1 MTGPRAALEGSDW
14 LRRSPFVHG
23 GAQGHKEWWHFAAYA
38 PGLDVLVNFSL
49 VDDVRPEA
57 PAGQEFARL
66 TVLVRDGVW
75 DGDVE
80 LVPAERVDAPG
91 GGLSMRFG
99 ANVAALIDGAY
110 HLEVALSRRPIT
122 VRLVVRPEALPSI
135 AHNIPLD
142 AGPPIHWLVA
152 PRCRAHGT
160 VTIQGVTHTLT
171 DAPAYHDHNWGH
183 FAWGRDF
190 AWEWGFGLPP
200 RGENPWSLVFVRLSD
215 RAHTLARMQALFLWR
230 GVWQHRVLRADE
242 VSVTRE
248 GFLRPARVLK
258 IPRAMALVSPSV
270 ATDVPARLVVEARGG
285 GDHVRAV
292 FTAHDLAQVV
302 IPNDHDPGNT
312 IINEVGGAVAVEG
325 VVRGERVS
333 MEGRAVF
340 EFLGA

>member
-1 MTGPRAALEGSDW
+1 MTTPREALESADW
-14 LRRSPFVHG
+14 LRRSPALHG
-23 GAQGHKEWWHFAAYA
+23 GARGHKEWWHFAAYA
-38 PGLDVLVNFSL
+38 PGIDVLVNLSL
-49 VDDVRPEA
+49 VDDVRADA
-57 PAGQEFARL
+57 PAAQEFARV
-66 TVLVRDGVW
+66 TVLVRTDAW

-80 LVPAERVDAPG
+80 LVTASRVDAPG
-91 GGLSMRFG
+91 GGLSMRMG
-99 ANVAALIDGAY
+99 ENSAAFIDGAY
-110 HLEVALSRRPIT
+110 HLRVALTRRPIT
-122 VRLVVRPEALPSI
+122 IELVVRPEALPSI

-152 PRCRAHGT
+152 PRCRAEGT
-160 VTIQGVTHTLT
+160 VTLGAQTHTLR
-171 DAPAYHDHNWGH
+171 DAPAYHDHNWGL

-200 RGENPWSLVFVRLSD
+200 LRDNPWSLVFVRLSD

-258 IPRAMALVSPSV
+258 VPRAMALVSPST
-270 ATDVPARLVVEARGG
+270 ATDVPARLVVDARGD
-285 GDHVRAV
+285 GDWVRAV

-312 IINEVGGAVAVEG
+312 IINEVGGEVSVEG
-325 VVRGERVS
+325 EVRGEQVL
-333 MEGRAVF
+333 MQGRAVF

>member
-1 MTGPRAALEGSDW
+1 MTGPREALVGADW
-14 LRRSPFVHG
+14 LRRSAFLRG

-38 PGLDVLVNFSL
+38 PGIDVLVNLSL
-49 VDDVRPEA
+49 VDDVRADA

-66 TVLVRDGVW
+66 TVLVRTEAW

-80 LVPAERVDAPG
+80 LIAADRIDAPG

-99 ANVAALIDGAY
+99 TNRATFVDGAY
-110 HLEVALSRRPIT
+110 HLSVALSRRPIR
-122 VRLVVRPEALPSI
+122 VDLVVRPEALPAI

-142 AGPPIHWLVA
+142 EGPPIHWLVA
-152 PRCRAHGT
+152 PRCRAEGT
-160 VTIQGVTHTLT
+160 VTINGVTHTLT

-200 RGENPWSLVFVRLSD
+200 GRDDPWSLVFVRLSD

-230 GVWQHRVLRADE
+230 GAWQHRVMRADE
-242 VSVTRE
+242 VRVTRE
-248 GFLRPARVLK
+248 GFLRPTRGFKV
-258 IPRAMALVSPSV
+258 PRAMALVSPST
-270 ATDVPARLVVEARGG
+270 ATDVPARLIIEARGD

-292 FTAHDLAQVV
+292 FTAEDLAQVV

-312 IINEVGGAVAVEG
+312 LINEVGGTVAVEG
-325 VVRGERVS
+325 VVRGETVS
-333 MEGRAVF
+333 MQGRAVF